1 MKKLSMLFAALLLAG
16 GGVMFTG
23 CSDNDKEQ
31 TGEITITTDPK
42 SPITLDAGENEF
54 QVNVTVTGV
63 STWSVAAASGQD
75 WCTADKGNFQNRFYI
90 TTPANDTGEERST
103 TVTITAGDKTLPL
116 TVTQPVPVGA
126 AIYVGTKDQY
136 LGTWN
141 IKAPYFF
148 EEGTSNITITIAE
161 GPDVDVPMQD
171 GSTQKFDGLTISGW
185 SASGV
190 GAALPATA
198 FFYPAQDDGTGFI
211 VLKATMNVG
220 TFDGHAMD
228 FKGLSVASDGQ
239 SVYAFSGDYFIV
251 DGFFADEQA
260 TTMIWGPEEAQ
271 TSDGTKYT
279 LYTGCYTFD
288 GSDGWDMIDNKDAFA
303 VILDAT
309 TTTRV
314 GGTSAV
320 NATAY
325 KAKATRS
332 VEKKYQNLVTAV
344 KIR

>member
-23 CSDNDKEQ
+23 CSDDENGNGP
-31 TGEITITTDPK
+31 TGEVTITTDPQ
-42 SPITLDAGENEF
+42 SPITLDAGENEK

-75 WCTADKGNFQNRFYI
+75 WCTVDKGSYQNRFYI
-90 TTPANDTGEERST
+90 TTPANETGEERST

-116 TVTQPVPVGA
+116 TVTQPVGA
-126 AIYVGTKDQY
+126 TIYIGSKDQY

-161 GPDVDVPMQD
+161 GPNVDVPMQD
-171 GSTQKFDGLTISGW
+171 GSTQTFDGLTISGW
-185 SASGV
+185 SVSGV

-198 FFYPAQDDGTGFI
+198 FFYPAEADGTGFI
-211 VLKATMNVG
+211 VMKSTMDAG
-220 TFDGHAMD
+220 TFDGHAMG
-228 FKGLSVASDGQ
+228 FKGLSISSDGQ
-239 SVYAFSGDYFIV
+239 SVSAFSGDYLIV
-251 DGFFADEQA
+251 DGYFADEQA
-260 TTMIWGPEEAQ
+260 STMIWGPEKVQ
-271 TSDGTKYT
+271 TSDGAEHI

-288 GSDGWDMIDNKDAFA
+288 DGQNWDVIDNKDAFA
-303 VILDAT
+303 VITDVT

-320 NATAY
+320 NATEY

-332 VEKKYQNLVTAV
+332 VEKKYRNLVTAV